1 MIALLVAIVLKQSFV
16 GPGAGINMLRTRQAK
31 DTLRRFSCSR
41 KMYYLVVYLLSLLLR
56 LVAWLSFGRINFGP
70 KPGSEPPVSLSPS
83 GGAGSPGSAFR
94 PVRSDS
100 DADAAAAAASREFKQ
115 PSPSSDSPTSHHG
128 GSQSQ
133 QPQRRPRTLSS
144 SSTTT
149 GLRSRSRSGSR
160 SGSRSRSESP
170 SAAALQGASLS
181 VYAAAAAAS
190 VAAGAGVPSPG
201 VSPRS
206 LGGGAAVAAAAAWHP
221 PQGEFKRASP
231 PQNNPRMARSSSAP
245 SGSSSSS
252 TGQQHSAS
260 PHQSHHGSP
269 GLNGVSVA
277 GVGSGAQAEAP
288 SGQMIM
294 SQRLQQQQQDQTSPP
309 AARGHKPLLPS
320 QNQLLFE
327 RTRSEGSNS
336 PGPSPRGLHG
346 RARGMG
352 AGDIAGQGGFG
363 QAGDE
368 QHEEESF
375 SQRGLLRGRGRPKAR
390 ASRAAAVPRTFGEEF
405 TAYVR
410 AQAPLHLDAEPR
422 GSSGLGYGLGYAA
435 SDAATVA
442 SSEQPDDSSDA

>member
-1 MIALLVAIVLKQSFV
+1 
-16 GPGAGINMLRTRQAK
+16 
-31 DTLRRFSCSR
+31 
-41 KMYYLVVYLLSLLLR
+41 
-56 LVAWLSFGRINFGP
+56 
-70 KPGSEPPVSLSPS
+70 
-83 GGAGSPGSAFR
+83 
-94 PVRSDS
+94 
-100 DADAAAAAASREFKQ
+100 
-115 PSPSSDSPTSHHG
+115 
-128 GSQSQ
+128 
-133 QPQRRPRTLSS
+133 
-144 SSTTT
+144 
-149 GLRSRSRSGSR
+149 
-160 SGSRSRSESP
+160 
-170 SAAALQGASLS
+170 
-181 VYAAAAAAS
+181 
-190 VAAGAGVPSPG
+190 
-201 VSPRS
+201 
-206 LGGGAAVAAAAAWHP
+206 VAAAAAWHP

-252 TGQQHSAS
+252 TGAQGSAQQQHSAS

-309 AARGHKPLLPS
+309 ASRGHKPLLPS

-352 AGDIAGQGGFG
+352 AGDIAGHGGFG

-410 AQAPLHLDAEPR
+410 AQAPLHLDADPR
-422 GSSGLGYGLGYAA
+422 GSGGLNGLGSGLGYGQGYAA